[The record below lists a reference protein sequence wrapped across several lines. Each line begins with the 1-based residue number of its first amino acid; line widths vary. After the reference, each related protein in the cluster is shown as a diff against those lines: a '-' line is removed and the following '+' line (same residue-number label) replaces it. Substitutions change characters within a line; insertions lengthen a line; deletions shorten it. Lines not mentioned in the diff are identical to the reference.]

1 MENLTFKSWLNLTL
15 TSLNNWFNQ
24 TFIKPVKTFF
34 TKEKSQKEKEAEE
47 FLNKQKE
54 AELKRQQEKEKLIS
68 EFETEYNINHKRTL
82 EIINFVEQPNVLP
95 PHIIDLFKE
104 NATNINSLKEEYNFR
119 PKLYNPE
126 IIEIH
131 NENLNP
137 ENPTLNE
144 LIIKNRETD
153 NLELLKQEKFEK
165 RKDKLKYGIVNP
177 NNSKFNKQNNKND
190 NAGNIES
197 IRK

>member
-68 EFETEYNINHKRTL
+68 EFETEYNIIHKRTL
-82 EIINFVEQPNVLP
+82 EIINSIEEPNALP
-95 PHIIDLFKE
+95 PHVIDLFKE

-119 PKLYNPE
+119 P
-126 IIEIH
+126 
-131 NENLNP
+131 
-137 ENPTLNE
+137 
-144 LIIKNRETD
+144 
-153 NLELLKQEKFEK
+153 
-165 RKDKLKYGIVNP
+165 
-177 NNSKFNKQNNKND
+177 
-190 NAGNIES
+190 
-197 IRK
+197 